1 VINLGDGQPK
11 KLIDP
16 KLLLFGWEGTPQI
29 EPTKVLDCGE
39 HNTREMTKKM
49 MLIQ

>member
-1 VINLGDGQPK
+1 MVNQK

-29 EPTKVLDCGE
+29 EPTKVLDCG
-39 HNTREMTKKM
+39 
-49 MLIQ
+49 